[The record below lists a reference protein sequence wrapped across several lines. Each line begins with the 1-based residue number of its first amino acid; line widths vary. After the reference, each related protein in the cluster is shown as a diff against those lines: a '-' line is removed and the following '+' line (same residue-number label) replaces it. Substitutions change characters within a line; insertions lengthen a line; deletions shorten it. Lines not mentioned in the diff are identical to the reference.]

1 MPLNTAYLGRAFP
14 PGETYQVGREAIRR
28 FADAIGDPHP
38 LFRDPHAA
46 REAGHAD
53 VVAPPT
59 FAIAVLARA
68 QDAVLSDPEL
78 GLDFSRV
85 VHRDQRFVH
94 HRPIVAG
101 DELSCTVH
109 VEAMAVLAGND
120 VLTLRVEISDPQG
133 GVCTATTTLVA
144 RGA

>member
-1 MPLNTAYLGRAFP
+1 MPLNADYLGRAFP
-14 PGETYQVGREAIRR
+14 AGEPYQVGRESIRA

-38 LFRDPHAA
+38 LYRDPAAA
-46 REAGHAD
+46 RAVGHPD
-53 VVAPPT
+53 VIAPPT

-68 QDAVLSDPEL
+68 QDAVLADPGL

-94 HRPIVAG
+94 HRGIVAG
-101 DELSCTVH
+101 AELSCTAH
-109 VEAMAVLAGND
+109 VEAMTVLAGND
-120 VLTLRVEISDPQG
+120 VLTLRVEITDATGP
-133 GVCTATTTLVA
+133 VCTAHTTLVA